1 MSCCACMKP
10 WAGCITSTALSRS
23 RSRPSS
29 TPWSWPITP
38 QRSARAKSNLGLVYA
53 QTGDEH
59 GRELLE
65 AAIQELDPQTDPLEL
80 ARVNSRL
87 GRFHHLHADWSRA
100 VEYLE
105 RARQLAEPLDDVAGL
120 SEIYAYLSGAYQQ
133 WGRWE
138 QSIYWAHQAVALGK
152 RTGSLVAEALGYEFL
167 AEDSQAICEWQ
178 GGAGLCRTRPADR
191 REDRLAAAHRLG
203 LFCHCP
209 HL

>member
-1 MSCCACMKP
+1 MRYAIQAAEK
-10 WAGCITSTALSRS
+10 AEQVFALSEAVEYYQRAIECAEALDRKDDLLRLYDALGWVHYQHGS
-23 RSRPSS
+23 FPLSI
-29 TPWSWPITP
+29 TAFEHTLELADTP

-120 SEIYAYLSGAYQQ
+120 SEIYAYLSGALP
-133 WGRWE
+133 
-138 QSIYWAHQAVALGK
+138 AM
-152 RTGSLVAEALGYEFL
+152 GSLGSEHSLG
-167 AEDSQAICEWQ
+167 AAGGGIRQTHRQ
-178 GGAGLCRTRPADR
+178 PGGGGAGI
-191 REDRLAAAHRLG
+191 
-203 LFCHCP
+203 
-209 HL
+209 